1 MAMNE
6 NNNTS
11 IKWHRVVVMTILCL
25 FGFSLITT
33 VAAPD
38 KKKKRKKTDE
48 RVYLKHADVPG
59 AQILR
64 GKVHFTHAGSQLWCD
79 SAYFFQVENS
89 VMAFGHVRFK
99 QGDTLS
105 LTCDRADYN
114 GADQMMHARNN
125 VVLKHRGVHTA
136 QQHARL
142 RSTMEW
148 RCSLVR
154 TILLLIRCI
163 MILVRR

>member
-38 KKKKRKKTDE
+38 KKKKRQKTDE
-48 RVYLKHADVPG
+48 RVYLKHADELTYDQWGAVPG

-64 GKVHFTHAGSQLWCD
+64 GKVLYPCRIAI
-79 SAYFFQVENS
+79 V
-89 VMAFGHVRFK
+89 VR
-99 QGDTLS
+99 Q
-105 LTCDRADYN
+105 C
-114 GADQMMHARNN
+114 
-125 VVLKHRGVHTA
+125 
-136 QQHARL
+136 
-142 RSTMEW
+142 
-148 RCSLVR
+148 
-154 TILLLIRCI
+154 LLLSGRKFGYGFRTCP
-163 MILVRR
+163 L